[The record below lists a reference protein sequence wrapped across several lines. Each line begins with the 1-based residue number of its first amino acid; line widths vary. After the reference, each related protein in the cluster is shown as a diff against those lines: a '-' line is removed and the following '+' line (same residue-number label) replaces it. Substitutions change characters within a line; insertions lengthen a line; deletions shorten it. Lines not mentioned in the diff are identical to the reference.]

1 MIAPDRCA
9 LLLVPDMLEPDLCW
23 SCSPALPLRPSTGHS
38 VLFVGETDKCEQLIM
53 SFPFPEG
60 KLIEGFSPVWGFL
73 CWSLLAKSELIG
85 CFKRVGVYVAEQL
98 LKFIIII
105 YNERPL
111 FLK

>member
-53 SFPFPEG
+53 PFPFPEG
-60 KLIEGFSPVWGFL
+60 KLYSGLSP
-73 CWSLLAKSELIG
+73 SLG
-85 CFKRVGVYVAEQL
+85 L
-98 LKFIIII
+98 LVLESPGK
-105 YNERPL
+105 E
-111 FLK
+111 